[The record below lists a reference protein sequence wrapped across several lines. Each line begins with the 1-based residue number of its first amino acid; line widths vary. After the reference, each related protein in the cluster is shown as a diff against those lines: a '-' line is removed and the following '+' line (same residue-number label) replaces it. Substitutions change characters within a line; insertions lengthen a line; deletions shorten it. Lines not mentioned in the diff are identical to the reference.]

1 MKPRVLFVH
10 ASAALYGSDKVLLN
24 LVQGFAASGEW
35 DPLVLLHE
43 DGPLRAAIVASGVE
57 VHVVPLAKISR
68 SMFGWTA
75 PLALWSELGLAGRA
89 IDAAL
94 AGRAVQLVYSNTLA
108 VLGGAWWARR
118 QRCPHLWHVHEII
131 LKPALV
137 RGGLPRL
144 VQLLSQRVISNSSQT
159 QSWLLQQAPGLA
171 GRCSVVHNGITPMAS
186 ATPEQ
191 VAAFRAAVGAGPAEL
206 VVTLAGRLN
215 HWKGQGLLIEAA
227 ALLRQQG
234 RARQLRFA
242 IVGDEVAGQDAVRL
256 GLLDQ
261 VRRLGLS
268 DCVHLLPFTSA
279 IHTVWRGS
287 DVAVVPSTEPEPFG
301 LVAIEAMACTV
312 PVVAAGHGGLLDII
326 EPERSGLLF
335 EPRSVTA
342 LADTLARLADSASLR
357 ARLGMVGA
365 ARQATHFTVQ
375 AQVAQ
380 TQALCLGML
389 RA

>member
-24 LVQGFAASGEW
+24 LVRGFASGGEW
-35 DPLVLLHE
+35 QPLVLLPE
-43 DGPLRAAIVASGVE
+43 DGPLRAALADSGVE

-68 SMFGWTA
+68 AMFGRTD
-75 PLALWSELGLAGRA
+75 PLALWRELRRAGRA
-89 IDAAL
+89 IDSAV
-94 AGRAVQLVYSNTLA
+94 AGRAVHLVYSNTVA

-131 LKPALV
+131 LNPALV
-137 RGGLPRL
+137 RWGLPRV
-144 VQLLSQRVISNSSQT
+144 VQALSKRVISNSNQT
-159 QSWLLQQAPGLA
+159 QGWLLQQAPRLA
-171 GRCSVVHNGITPMAS
+171 GRASVVHNGIAPMAI

-191 VAAFRAAVGAGPAEL
+191 VADFRAAVGAGPDEL
-206 VVTLAGRLN
+206 VVTLAGRLS
-215 HWKGQGLLIEAA
+215 HWKGQGLLLEAA
-227 ALLRQQG
+227 SLLRQEG

-242 IVGDEVAGQDAVRL
+242 IVGDTVPGHEAIRL
-256 GLLDQ
+256 DLLDQ

-268 DCVHLLPFTSA
+268 DRVRLLPFTTA
-279 IHTVWRGS
+279 IHTVWRGT
-287 DVAVVPSTEPEPFG
+287 DVAVVPSTQPEPFG
-301 LVAIEAMACTV
+301 LVAIEAMACGV

-335 EPRSVTA
+335 EPRSVGA
-342 LADTLARLADSASLR
+342 LADALARLADSADLR
-357 ARLGMVGA
+357 ARLGAAGA

-380 TQALCLGML
+380 TLALCREML
-389 RA
+389 P